1 MSEKEKQL
9 KKEVAEIKKIYLE
22 LYERKVNDNFKLRQ
36 KNEELKKEIQ
46 KLKDFNDDQK
56 TS

>member
-1 MSEKEKQL
+1 MSDDLKEL
-9 KKEVAEIKKIYLE
+9 KKQMAEIKKIYLE
-22 LYERKVNDNFKLRQ
+22 LYEKKVNDNFKLRQ

-46 KLKDFNDDQK
+46 QLKDFKHDQK

>member
-1 MSEKEKQL
+1 MSDDSKEL
-9 KKEVAEIKKIYLE
+9 KKQMAEIKKIYLE
-22 LYERKVNDNFKLRQ
+22 LYEKKVNDNFKLRQ

-46 KLKDFNDDQK
+46 QLKDFKHDQK

>member
-36 KNEELKKEIQ
+36 KNEELKKEIEQ
-46 KLKDFNDDQK
+46 LKDFKHDQK

>member
-46 KLKDFNDDQK
+46 QLKDFKDDQK